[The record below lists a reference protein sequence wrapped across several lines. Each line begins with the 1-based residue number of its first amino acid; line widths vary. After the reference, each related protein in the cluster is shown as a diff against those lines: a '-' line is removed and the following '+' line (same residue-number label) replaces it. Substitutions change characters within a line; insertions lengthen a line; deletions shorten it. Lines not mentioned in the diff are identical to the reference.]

1 MYIKRNYI
9 TGNVS
14 ELAVYIGDDGTQAI
28 SYFPPQN
35 ESTPTDFFSI
45 RASNTNN
52 PHHCFSSTGN
62 YYCGASIYCT
72 NNINGT
78 LILTNSGGSITGFNG
93 NYMILNSPSNGGF
106 Q

>member
-1 MYIKRNYI
+1 MFFGNSTNPDNNNTDSMYIKRNYI

-35 ESTPTDFFSI
+35 ESTPTDFCST
-45 RASNTNN
+45 RASNTGN

-78 LILTNSGGSITGFNG
+78 LIPTNSGGSITG
-93 NYMILNSPSNGGF
+93 
-106 Q
+106 